1 MAETIKEVEQTANEN
16 MKKAAQHLEAEL
28 SKIRAGKANPVI
40 LDGIMVTYYD
50 APTPIGQV
58 ANINVVDS
66 RTLSITPW
74 EKSMIQEIERAI
86 QAANIGINPQND
98 GENVKIF
105 MPPMTEERRKELV
118 KQVNA
123 EVENAKVSVRNA
135 RREAME
141 EIKQMQKDGLSE
153 DEAKGGE
160 NSIQK
165 LTDEWT
171 YKLDEISAKKEK
183 EIMTV

>member
-1 MAETIKEVEQTANEN
+1 MAETIQEIEKYANEN
-16 MKKAAQHLEAEL
+16 MKKSAQHLESEL

-40 LDGIMVTYYD
+40 LDGIMVIYYD
-50 APTPIGQV
+50 TPTPIAQV
-58 ANINVVDS
+58 ANVTVLDS

-74 EKSMIQEIERAI
+74 EKPMLQEIERAI
-86 QAANIGINPQND
+86 QAANIGVNPQND
-98 GENVKIF
+98 GENIKLF
-105 MPPMTEERRKELV
+105 MPPMTEDRRKDLV

-123 EVENAKVSVRNA
+123 EVEQAKVSVRNV
-135 RREAME
+135 RRDAME
-141 EIKQMQKDGLSE
+141 DIKKLQKDGLSE
-153 DEAKGGE
+153 DAAKSGE

-171 YKLDEISAKKEK
+171 EKLDEMSKKKEK

>member
-1 MAETIKEVEQTANEN
+1 MSETIQEVEKTATEN
-16 MKKAAQHLEAEL
+16 MKKSALHLESEL
-28 SKIRAGKANPVI
+28 VKIRAGKASPVI
-40 LDGIMVTYYD
+40 LDGIMVNYYD
-50 APTPIGQV
+50 TPTPIAQV
-58 ANINVVDS
+58 ANINVLDS

-86 QAANIGINPQND
+86 QMANIGVNPQND
-98 GENVKIF
+98 GENIKLF
-105 MPPMTEERRKELV
+105 MPPMTEERRKDLV

-135 RREAME
+135 RRDAME
-141 EIKQMQKDGLSE
+141 DIKKLQKDGLSE
-153 DEAKGGE
+153 DAAKGAEG
-160 NSIQK
+160 NIQK

-171 YKLDEISAKKEK
+171 EKLDEMSKKKEK